1 MSSFDNM
8 KARLQWMG
16 GNAHGRN
23 VKEKYRSLMAAIASG
38 DYQNETILTS
48 RGEEWECLINRSTI
62 SYKEDLK
69 EISIPFEAG
78 LYEGDS
84 FYWIRTDTHWYVYLQ
99 QLTEEAYF
107 RGSILRCNYQY
118 DNYWVYVRGP
128 IEQSE
133 DWHIKHNIAYND
145 LNYTLLM
152 YIPKNEDTLSR
163 FSRGE
168 IIKFDGHNWRVVAR
182 DQYSQDSMIQ
192 VYLAEHYDDV
202 EYAETEVEETPE
214 QDITQPY
221 ISGPA
226 SVEVYSQNNH
236 YEMNGSNLGKFIV
249 NSNKV
254 KIMKQNETSCEINI
268 STGKSGVF
276 ELQYVVGNNIIA
288 SMNISITPF

>member
-8 KARLQWMG
+8 NKRLQWMG

-23 VKEKYRSLMAAIASG
+23 VKEKKRSLMRAISSG
-38 DYQNETILTS
+38 DYQTETIVTS
-48 RGEEWECLINRSTI
+48 RGDRWECLINKSTV

-84 FYWIRTDTHWYVYLQ
+84 FYWERTDTHWYVYLQ

-118 DNYWVYVRGP
+118 ENYWVYVRGP

-133 DWHIKHNIAYND
+133 DWHLKHNIAYND

-152 YIPKNEDTLSR
+152 YIPKNEDTLAK

-192 VYLAEHYDDV
+192 VYLVEHYDEIEITEQKTEESQKQDV
-202 EYAETEVEETPE
+202 L
-214 QDITQPY
+214 QPY

-226 SVEVYSQNNH
+226 EINVYSQNNH
-236 YEMNGSNLGKFIV
+236 YEMSGFYLGKFVV

-254 KIMKQNETSCEINI
+254 QIIKQDKTSCEINV

-276 ELQYVVGNNIIA
+276 DLQYVVDNDIVASMHIIIA
-288 SMNISITPF
+288 PF